1 MRLTKVEEAFVTILL
16 DIGLEQEEIAVL
28 LTMLDTVERMTKMVD
43 YIEEIIEENETPKFN
58 QLLEKAAQIISE

>member
-16 DIGLEQEEIAVL
+16 DIGIEQEEIAVL